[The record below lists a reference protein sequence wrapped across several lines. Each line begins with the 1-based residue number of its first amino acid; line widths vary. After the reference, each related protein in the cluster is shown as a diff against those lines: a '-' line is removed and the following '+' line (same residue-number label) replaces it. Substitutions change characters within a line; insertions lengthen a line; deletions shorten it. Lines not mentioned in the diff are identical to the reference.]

1 MTPANSRR
9 PWTFAAVCVMVVAL
23 TLLFYGVTQIPMI
36 ELLPG
41 YVAAYLLIGG

>member
-1 MTPANSRR
+1 
-9 PWTFAAVCVMVVAL
+9 MVVAL

-41 YVAAYLLIGG
+41 YVAAYLLIGA